1 MKITFK
7 DALSTK
13 EWIHR
18 ELMNSLTGD
27 IIEKAMEDEFYDVK
41 LLVNGVE
48 LEPKFYNDI
57 LNNIESYIKNQA
69 EQIIETKLS
78 KIKSKLAKL
87 DEIVD
92 DSINNISD
100 QLNLILT
107 E

>member
-7 DALSTK
+7 EALSRK

-69 EQIIETKLS
+69 EQIIETRLS
-78 KIKSKLAKL
+78 KIKSKLAKI

-100 QLNLILT
+100 QLNLILS